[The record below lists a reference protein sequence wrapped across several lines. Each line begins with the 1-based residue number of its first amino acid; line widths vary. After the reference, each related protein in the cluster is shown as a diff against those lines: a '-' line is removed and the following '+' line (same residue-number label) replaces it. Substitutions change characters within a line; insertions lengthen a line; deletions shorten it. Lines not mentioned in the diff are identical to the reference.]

1 MIIRGNLFFFRN
13 VVPLQKVH
21 NSVEN
26 VEMRFKAEERSTEL
40 MMDQMPDISKLYLGD
55 KFYMY
60 LRYMGQQGMHI
71 VTA

>member
-1 MIIRGNLFFFRN
+1 MIIRGNVFFFRN

-21 NSVEN
+21 NSVEH

-40 MMDQMPDISKLYLGD
+40 MMDQMPDISTLYLGD

>member
-1 MIIRGNLFFFRN
+1 MWNVVLFSFRKI
-13 VVPLQKVH
+13 VPLQTVH

-26 VEMRFKAEERSTEL
+26 VEMRFKAEERTTEE
-40 MMDQMPDISKLYLGD
+40 MMDQIPDISSLYLGD

>member
-1 MIIRGNLFFFRN
+1 M
-13 VVPLQKVH
+13 PLPTVH

-26 VEMRFKAEERSTEL
+26 VEMRFKAEERTTEG
-40 MMDQMPDISKLYLGD
+40 MMDQIPDISSLYLGD

-60 LRYMGQQGMHI
+60 LRYMGKQGMNL

>member
-1 MIIRGNLFFFRN
+1 
-13 VVPLQKVH
+13 VPLQTVH

-26 VEMRFKAEERSTEL
+26 VEMRFKAEERTTEE
-40 MMDQMPDISKLYLGD
+40 MMDQIADISSLYLGD

-60 LRYMGQQGMHI
+60 LRYMGKQSMHI

>member
-1 MIIRGNLFFFRN
+1 M
-13 VVPLQKVH
+13 QTVH

-26 VEMRFKAEERSTEL
+26 VEMRFKAEERTTEG
-40 MMDQMPDISKLYLGD
+40 MMDQIPDISSLYLGD

-60 LRYMGQQGMHI
+60 LRYMGKQGMNI

>member
-1 MIIRGNLFFFRN
+1 M
-13 VVPLQKVH
+13 PLQTVH

-26 VEMRFKAEERSTEL
+26 VEMRFKAEERTTEE
-40 MMDQMPDISKLYLGD
+40 MMDQIADISSLYLGD

-60 LRYMGQQGMHI
+60 LRYMGKQSMHI